1 MSDLQRKLESPRY
14 GDGPETCGDL
24 PQIRRELDSE
34 TQHVQLLE
42 TNLHQFKALS
52 KGARDAGTELP
63 LSAQTHATP
72 ARAKRV
78 KVSARGEGV
87 GSPASALGRG
97 QVTPART
104 PARTPS
110 RTPARTPV
118 RTPAPALLTT
128 PRSRTRVVRA
138 PSPPCT
144 AWLAEDQQRREK
156 RKRND
161 ESFDV

>member
-42 TNLHQFKALS
+42 TNLHRFKVLS
-52 KGARDAGTELP
+52 RGARGARDAGTELP

-72 ARAKRV
+72 ARDKRV
-78 KVSARGEGV
+78 KVSARGE

-104 PARTPS
+104 PARAPS
-110 RTPARTPV
+110 RTPA

-128 PRSRTRVVRA
+128 PRSRTRGSGA
-138 PSPPCT
+138 PSTPST
-144 AWLAEDQQRREK
+144 LWLDEQLKRQGK

>member
-14 GDGPETCGDL
+14 RDGPETCGDL

-63 LSAQTHATP
+63 LSAQTHTTP

-87 GSPASALGRG
+87 GSPASAFGRG

-104 PARTPS
+104 PARTP
-110 RTPARTPV
+110 RWTPARTPA

-128 PRSRTRVVRA
+128 PRTSTRRAEA
-138 PSPPCT
+138 PSTPCT
-144 AWLAEDQQRREK
+144 SWVAEQQQRAERKK
-156 RKRND
+156 RKRTD
-161 ESFDV
+161 ESF

>member
-104 PARTPS
+104 PARTP
-110 RTPARTPV
+110 
-118 RTPAPALLTT
+118 APALLTT
-128 PRSRTRVVRA
+128 PRTSTRRAEA
-138 PSPPCT
+138 PSTPCT
-144 AWLAEDQQRREK
+144 SWVAEQQQRAERKK
-156 RKRND
+156 RKRTD
-161 ESFDV
+161 ESF

>member
-24 PQIRRELDSE
+24 PQIRRELASE
-34 TQHVQLLE
+34 TQYVQLLE
-42 TNLHQFKALS
+42 TNLQDLQTMS
-52 KGARDAGTELP
+52 RDARNVGTKLP

-72 ARAKRV
+72 ARAKRA
-78 KVSARGEGV
+78 KVSAQGDCV
-87 GSPASALGRG
+87 GTPASALGMG

-110 RTPARTPV
+110 RTPS

-128 PRSRTRVVRA
+128 PRSRTRGSGA
-138 PSPPCT
+138 PSTPST
-144 AWLAEDQQRREK
+144 LWLDEQLKRQGK